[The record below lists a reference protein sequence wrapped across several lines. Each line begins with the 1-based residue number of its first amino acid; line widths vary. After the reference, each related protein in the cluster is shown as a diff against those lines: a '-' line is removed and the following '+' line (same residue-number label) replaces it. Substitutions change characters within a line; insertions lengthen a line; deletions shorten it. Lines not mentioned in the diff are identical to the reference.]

1 MPPQQRPPAP
11 PPFIAPPAIV
21 MAPTPSMMPGTV
33 NGSSGY
39 GANGRNHGPAG
50 LATAPLPDAGMPTP
64 PPLSDPEAT
73 RHDALILERAASMTP
88 PPTPVPA
95 HPMAPPPMAPMT
107 AFAPAA
113 GRSGG
118 YPGGYQTGG
127 FAGQMDAMPF
137 SNFDSGAIQKRT
149 GFPFFRI
156 LLVLVVLIGGAA
168 AFVHLQVMPL
178 QVLIVW
184 NKPASVQV
192 SSDPPGADVKLDGK
206 PVGGPTPTKIQVKRD
221 RTSHVLEVSKTGF
234 VAAERTVRFDK
245 NPGEMSETLTLTA
258 LPPPPEPPK
267 AEEPPPPEPAAAKP
281 APKPEPAAKP
291 AEEDSPKKSAKA
303 SKKAKAKKAHKK
315 AKHKK

>member
-1 MPPQQRPPAP
+1 MC
-11 PPFIAPPAIV
+11 
-21 MAPTPSMMPGTV
+21 
-33 NGSSGY
+33 SSDL
-39 GANGRNHGPAG
+39 

-64 PPLSDPEAT
+64 PPEPSSDPEAT

-88 PPTPVPA
+88 PPTPAPA

-192 SSDPPGADVKLDGK
+192 SSDPSGADVKLDGK

-258 LPPPPEPPK
+258 LPPPPPPPEPPK
-267 AEEPPPPEPAAAKP
+267 AEEPPAPEPA
-281 APKPEPAAKP
+281 KPEPKAEVAAKP